1 MRLRLTYLALFSFAI
16 SGCNGG
22 GVGPKAAP
30 TATPTATPTAVPT
43 PPAAAYVCPTSA
55 STFSAARG
63 GSVGTETVRR
73 SVARARSAEATAG
86 LIAVTYDRATA
97 QRSTAAISSREQS
110 LGARVVQQFDFP
122 HTGVVTRILSVEPAQ
137 AAGVQTALRSQAG
150 VRSVGT
156 AGGRRYPSTIATPYY
171 PNDPYFN
178 GFTAQQGAVPASY
191 HVLPYSESASVPGQ
205 WDMHAIGLESAFAY
219 SQSGNGSG
227 ITNAAALGSP
237 SVKIAVIDTGVDS
250 THPDLHAKIAYQK
263 CFITS
268 TDGVTQ
274 STSNYSTDPTGH
286 GTDVAGIASAALG
299 NGLGFVGA
307 GGNTAIYAYRI
318 FPTPDDNCA
327 SSTASD
333 AQCSAATADI
343 ASAIT
348 DAIAQHVNV
357 INLSLGGG
365 TCDSN
370 GVDSDHTEGNAI
382 AEAIAANVIVVAS
395 SGNGSAQTPQ
405 PVEAPACVSKVIA
418 VGATSL
424 GDGVANGSGASVG
437 AAASPVEYVA
447 SYSNYGSPAKAYQI
461 ASAWG
466 IVAPGGDPS
475 ASDVSAASGTDDLHW
490 IENVWTSTPYQSSP
504 SDLNFVGSCTPD
516 FGAAAGST
524 ADCRTLIAG
533 TSMSAPH
540 VAGAAALILSVNPA
554 YQSPDAM
561 KALLCSKADDI
572 GDPHEGCGRLN
583 VYRAMATALADPH
596 LP

>member
-43 PPAAAYVCPTSA
+43 SSAAAYVCPTSA
-55 STFSAARG
+55 TTFSAARG
-63 GSVGTETVRR
+63 GSTATETVRR

-97 QRSTAAISSREQS
+97 QRSTAAISSRELG
-110 LGARVVQQFDFP
+110 LGARVVQEFDFP

-137 AAGVQTALRSQAG
+137 AAGVQAALRTQAG

-156 AGGRRYPSTIATPYY
+156 AGGRRYPSTITTPYY
-171 PNDPYFN
+171 PNDHYFN

-227 ITNAAALGSP
+227 ITNSAALGSP

-250 THPDLHAKIAYQK
+250 THPDLQAKIAYQR
-263 CFITS
+263 CIITS
-268 TDGVTQ
+268 TDGVTK
-274 STSNYSTDPTGH
+274 STSYYSTDPTGH

-327 SSTASD
+327 NSTASD
-333 AQCSAATADI
+333 AQCSAATTDI
-343 ASAIT
+343 ASAIK

-365 TCDSN
+365 TCNSS
-370 GVDSDHTEGNAI
+370 GVDSDGTEGAAI
-382 AEAIAANVIVVAS
+382 AEALAANVIVVAS
-395 SGNGSAQTPQ
+395 SGNGSASS
-405 PVEAPACVSKVIA
+405 VEAPACVSGVIA

-424 GDGVANGSGASVG
+424 GDGVANGSGTSVG
-437 AAASPVEYVA
+437 TAASPVEYVA
-447 SYSNYGSPAKAYQI
+447 SYSDYGSPAAAYKS

-475 ASDVSAASGTDDLHW
+475 GSDVSAASGTDDLHW

-504 SDLNFVGSCTPD
+504 SDQNFVGSCTPD

-533 TSMSAPH
+533 TSMSSPH

-554 YQSPDAM
+554 YQSPAAM
-561 KALLCSKADDI
+561 KALLCSTADDI

-583 VYRAMATALADPH
+583 VYRAMATAVADPH